1 MDPDKRLSCN
11 PSCWYSVCR
20 HGTAHGFLILK
31 VTLTLLLIAVAT
43 LSAAA
48 GHAGRRARLYG
59 LKQL

>member
-1 MDPDKRLSCN
+1 VFAGMEQHMGL
-11 PSCWYSVCR
+11 
-20 HGTAHGFLILK
+20 LILK
-31 VTLTLLLIAVAT
+31 VMLTLLLIAVAT